1 MTRGVFASSCEEF
14 WIREKLGGLEGEFKE
29 TRASMEEMR
38 EDLKGGTVGIR
49 GEIGEMRSDMNS
61 SFQEMAKRYD
71 AISSELI
78 RTGAELKRAVDTL
91 VELVGKFVK
100 ER

>member
-1 MTRGVFASSCEEF
+1 MTRGVFASSCEKF

-29 TRASMEEMR
+29 TRASVEKMH
-38 EDLKGGTVGIR
+38 EDIKSGAVGIR

-78 RTGAELKRAVDTL
+78 RTGAELTRAVDTL

-100 ER
+100 DR